1 MFKGG
6 CGVGSGG
13 NEWLGRVFVGGCG
26 VGSGGNEW
34 LGRVFVGDCG
44 VGSGGNERFGR
55 ALVGDCRVGSR
66 GNEWLGRVFVG
77 GCRVGSRGNKR
88 FVALFAT
95 VAADFHLGGRDGRL
109 QLADRAR
116 GLRDEPLQRR
126 HHRVQFGRV
135 DPRRLTHDVSRL
147 SSSGLAAVHWPVPTF

>member
-1 MFKGG
+1 MGG
-6 CGVGSGG
+6 CGIGSGGNERFGRVFVCDCGVGSGG
-13 NEWLGRVFVGGCG
+13 NERFGRVFVGGCG

-34 LGRVFVGDCG
+34 LGCVFVGGCG

-55 ALVGDCRVGSR
+55 ALVG
-66 GNEWLGRVFVG
+66 
-77 GCRVGSRGNKR
+77 GCRLGSRGNKR

-95 VAADFHLGGRDGRL
+95 VAADFRLGGRDGRL

-116 GLRDEPLQRR
+116 GLRDEPLQCR